1 MKFILVTLIFC
12 VTLFLYL
19 HVYFH
24 IKTSDDLEIFDI
36 EQPSKEKLEEIC
48 DLRQPMRME
57 LANDTLEN
65 ACQRSNLTNT
75 YQSFDVHIRNV
86 KEPTSDVGDLYVPL
100 RWKNAVD
107 VMENDTKG
115 QYIIATNAGFLDE
128 SGLSK
133 TYRDADSFIRPYML
147 ASSHY
152 DYLSGS
158 VGAHTPFAYDI
169 HYRNYLFV
177 ASGVAKIKLAP
188 PKSSKYLSPVKDYHN
203 FEFRSPI
210 DPWNVQEEY
219 AGDFEKIK
227 CLEVNVRRGQ
237 LLFVPAYWWYSI
249 EFGENTVVSSFKYD
263 SFMSMVSTT
272 DHHVKRF
279 LQSHNVKRTH
289 LPLVE
294 KDVEKDVE
302 KEVDKDVYKDVK
314 KDVVKNVD
322 KDVERNE
329 EQINEEQI
337 NEEQINE
344 EITEQTNHLKDKTI
358 EAE

>member
-1 MKFILVTLIFC
+1 
-12 VTLFLYL
+12 
-19 HVYFH
+19 
-24 IKTSDDLEIFDI
+24 
-36 EQPSKEKLEEIC
+36 
-48 DLRQPMRME
+48 
-57 LANDTLEN
+57 
-65 ACQRSNLTNT
+65 
-75 YQSFDVHIRNV
+75 
-86 KEPTSDVGDLYVPL
+86 
-100 RWKNAVD
+100 
-107 VMENDTKG
+107 
-115 QYIIATNAGFLDE
+115 
-128 SGLSK
+128 
-133 TYRDADSFIRPYML
+133 
-147 ASSHY
+147 
-152 DYLSGS
+152 
-158 VGAHTPFAYDI
+158 
-169 HYRNYLFV
+169 
-177 ASGVAKIKLAP
+177 
-188 PKSSKYLSPVKDYHN
+188 
-203 FEFRSPI
+203 
-210 DPWNVQEEY
+210 VQEEY

-294 KDVEKDVE
+294 KEVDKDVE

-344 EITEQTNHLKDKTI
+344 EQINEEITEQTNHLKDKTI